1 MRGKKN
7 PPKPVTF
14 SGGEHHGHLEWLEI
28 PSSESQSSSETSG
41 RFPRLSPF
49 GGFLIY
55 GTKLR
60 TELPSSAAVTFLL
73 GLHVSIQ
80 NQETLMLG
88 KMEGRRRGRQRVRL
102 SDDIIDSMV
111 MSLSQLWEIVK
122 GNLAGYSL
130 WGGKELDTTEQLN
143 NNTNQLS
150 INGSDLHRST
160 GPPSLPHKSP
170 IQNH

>member
-1 MRGKKN
+1 
-7 PPKPVTF
+7 
-14 SGGEHHGHLEWLEI
+14 
-28 PSSESQSSSETSG
+28 
-41 RFPRLSPF
+41 
-49 GGFLIY
+49 
-55 GTKLR
+55 
-60 TELPSSAAVTFLL
+60 
-73 GLHVSIQ
+73 
-80 NQETLMLG
+80 MLG